1 MLGNFQNPGNF
12 CLWNLESRKRFLLE
26 SGIQLKES
34 GISLINQ
41 SINQQIY
48 FTIYN
53 HTKQMLISRW
63 GLGNHA

>member
-34 GISLINQ
+34 GIK
-41 SINQQIY
+41 QQQLCIY
-48 FTIYN
+48 LKKCKVTILYVL
-53 HTKQMLISRW
+53 QIAIMLI
-63 GLGNHA
+63 